1 MFLPFLA
8 EHATG
13 EKEAAAI
20 QAAKESLQLNAMFRV
35 GIARAQEKLPG

>member
-13 EKEAAAI
+13 DKETAAI
-20 QAAKESLQLNAMFRV
+20 QAAKESLELNAMFRE
-35 GIARAQEKLPG
+35 GIVRAQEKLAG